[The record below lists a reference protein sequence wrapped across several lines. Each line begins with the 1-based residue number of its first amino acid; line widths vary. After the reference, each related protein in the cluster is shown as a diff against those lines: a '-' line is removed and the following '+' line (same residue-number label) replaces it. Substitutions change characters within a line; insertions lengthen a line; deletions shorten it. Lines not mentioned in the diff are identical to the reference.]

1 MLAETGIFTVSKGHP
16 LNAYSPTFF
25 KDFKTSKFFKDTQF
39 LKAFFLIFF
48 TYDMSVTLV
57 SEQQSLK
64 AFSLIVVTL
73 FEKETLFKFEHPLNI
88 DHPIIVIESDI
99 ETWVIEEQPSKDECP
114 IDFIFSLKTTD
125 SDLKTTESDLKT
137 DSNELLIDTKDLQSR
152 KDFHPIEL
160 TVSGMT
166 TFCKL
171 SQFSKAL
178 LPIDLNVEGI
188 EMHIKDEQP

>member
-1 MLAETGIFTVSKGHP
+1 
-16 LNAYSPTFF
+16 
-25 KDFKTSKFFKDTQF
+25 
-39 LKAFFLIFF
+39 
-48 TYDMSVTLV
+48 MSTTLV

-114 IDFIFSLKTTD
+114 IDFIFSH
-125 SDLKTTESDLKT
+125 KTTESKLQT
-137 DSNELLIDTKDLQSR
+137 DSNELLIDTKDLQPR

-166 TFCKL
+166 TLCKL

-188 EMHIKDEQP
+188 KMYIKEEQP